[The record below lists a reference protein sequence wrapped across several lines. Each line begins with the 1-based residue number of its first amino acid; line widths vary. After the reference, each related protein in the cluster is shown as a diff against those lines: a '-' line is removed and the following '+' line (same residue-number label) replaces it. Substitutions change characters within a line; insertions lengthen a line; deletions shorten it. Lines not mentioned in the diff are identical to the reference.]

1 MTPAACGPE
10 SARAKRLIFGRMSFE
25 ELWSLVPGRESLL
38 GQALRYLVTGGL
50 AFVLDFGLFFACY
63 HLLEWHYLVANLIGL
78 LAGLT
83 LNYLMSTGW
92 VFSACERNLGR
103 HKFGEILVFSVIGFL
118 GVGLNQLLMFVMV
131 DELGFY
137 ASPSKLVAAAVVLV
151 WNFGARK
158 ASLFRK
164 VRSLE

>member
-1 MTPAACGPE
+1 MTHAACGPE
-10 SARAKRLIFGRMSFE
+10 LARAKRFIFARMPFKDFWSF
-25 ELWSLVPGRESLL
+25 VPGRESLL
-38 GQALRYLVTGGL
+38 GQAMRYVVTGGL

-63 HLLEWHYLVANLIGL
+63 HLLEWHYLVANLVGL

-92 VFSACERNLGR
+92 VFSACERNLGNHR
-103 HKFGEILVFSVIGFL
+103 LGEILVFSVIGFL
-118 GVGLNQLLMFVMV
+118 GVGLNQLLMFIMV
-131 DELGFY
+131 DQLGFY

-158 ASLFRK
+158 VSLFRK
-164 VRSLE
+164 GRNLE